1 MANPPHIMIMKR
13 LLWNAASE
21 RRHLWRNRLQTA
33 LMLLGMGGLLAV
45 CGWIVAGPDGILWL
59 SLGGGIA
66 LLLAPT
72 LPPGLQ
78 MRMLGARPVAPWQ
91 APQLYRILEILA
103 GRAGLD
109 SVPVPHIVVT
119 PVPNAFAVGNRHQA
133 AIAVTEGLL
142 ARLGPRE
149 LAGVLAHEIS
159 HIRNG
164 DIRIMGLADLTSRL
178 TRLMAWLGILLLIVS
193 LPLLLS
199 GQASVPLPL
208 VLLLMA
214 SPSLSTLLQLA
225 LSRTREFDAD
235 LDAARLTGDP
245 LGLISALRK
254 MEAPAWS
261 FWGRVLRPRRLSDQP
276 SVLRTH
282 PSTEERVE
290 RLASLAVPV
299 DYPENNWL

>member
-1 MANPPHIMIMKR
+1 M
-13 LLWNAASE
+13 LWNTASE
-21 RRHLWRNRLQTA
+21 RRHHWRNTLQTV
-33 LMLLGMGGLLAV
+33 LMLVGMGGLLAV

-78 MRMLGARPVAPWQ
+78 MRMLGARPLAPWQ
-91 APQLYRILEILA
+91 APQLHRILEILA

-109 SVPVPHIVVT
+109 GVPVPHVIAN
-119 PVPNAFAVGNRHQA
+119 PIPNAFAVGNRRHA

-142 ARLGPRE
+142 ARLDSRE

-164 DIRIMGLADLTSRL
+164 DIRIMGLADLISRL
-178 TRLMAWLGILLLIVS
+178 TRLMSWLGALLLIVS

-199 GQASVPLPL
+199 GQATAPLPL

-214 SPSLSTLLQLA
+214 SPSLSALLQLG

-245 LGLISALRK
+245 PGLISALRK
-254 MEAPAWS
+254 MDAPVWT
-261 FWGRVLRPRRLSDQP
+261 FWGRILLPRRRDDQP
-276 SVLRTH
+276 SLLRSH

-290 RLASLAVPV
+290 RLASLTVPV
-299 DYPENNWL
+299 DYPENSWL

>member
-1 MANPPHIMIMKR
+1 MR
-13 LLWNAASE
+13 LKPWNSASE
-21 RRHLWRNRLQTA
+21 RRHQWRNRVQTM
-33 LMLLGMGGLLAV
+33 LMLAGMGGLLAV
-45 CGWIVAGPDGILWL
+45 CGWVVAGPDGIIWL
-59 SLGGGIA
+59 VLGGGVA

-72 LPPGLQ
+72 LPPRLQ
-78 MRMLGARPVAPWQ
+78 MRMLGARALAPWQ

-109 SVPVPHIVVT
+109 AVPVPHVIT
-119 PVPNAFAVGNRHQA
+119 SPIPNAFAMGNRHQA
-133 AIAVTEGLL
+133 AIAITEGMLT
-142 ARLGPRE
+142 RLNSRE
-149 LAGVLAHEIS
+149 LAAVLAHEIS

-178 TRLMAWLGILLLIVS
+178 TRIMSWLGMLLLVLS

-199 GQASVPLPL
+199 GQASAPLPL

-214 SPSLSTLLQLA
+214 SPSLSALLQLA

-245 LGLISALRK
+245 LGLIAALRK
-254 MEAPAWS
+254 MEAPVWT
-261 FWGRVLRPRRLSDQP
+261 FWGQVLLPRHSNDQP
-276 SVLRTH
+276 SLLRTH

-299 DYPENNWL
+299 DYPENSWL